1 MVQTVL
7 QRDFEAVSQTLVL
20 PNLPILTANRVKQER
35 VALTVL
41 QSTLSQRDF
50 GDAHLL
56 EHAVVVIQ
64 FPVVPT
70 NLVQLQGTSHVG
82 VGTAGLVLQVNA
94 HTFQQT
100 LVVVGLVVNSANRRK
115 NFVALTIGYS
125 ASSLLSHLNPA
136 NVCYTL
142 ILVSSSIFAAYW
154 SYHKRTNSQIWS
166 WDIFA
171 WAFVLGI
178 HSCCTGL
185 AIIAI
190 GFSVTSANWL
200 IDQWTYSGSLSIIFL
215 FFAWAFVLGIHSC
228 CTGLAIIAIG
238 FSVTSANWLID
249 QWTYC
254 GSLSIIFLFFAW
266 TLVVDFHSCIFCQ
279 TFVVIGFVVGPTN
292 RHEYFCAASN
302 RIRRKNRWPFNND
315 PSTFMSFIGAT
326 NPVALHHALVGIH
339 LSVLSLDTISHFFV
353 KAQNQSAVIR
363 CLSLTWTVTLH
374 CKVPAR
380 LLRSLLQLAHVV
392 VGFSVRTAYGLVN
405 VEVAIS
411 RVGLEPLNRGLGL
424 DY

>member
-166 WDIFA
+166 WDI
-171 WAFVLGI
+171 
-178 HSCCTGL
+178 
-185 AIIAI
+185 
-190 GFSVTSANWL
+190 
-200 IDQWTYSGSLSIIFL
+200 
-215 FFAWAFVLGIHSC
+215 FAWAFVLGIHSC